1 MFQAMVHY
9 FLKESPYYRLQFMLL
24 ILCEIILCINSFYF
38 ISQNIFNYKFKVWL
52 SILQSFTKTVLI
64 FFLFLRMEFIEVT
77 SVNYQTDSVLG
88 YVVAFYM
95 VLVYVSMG
103 VSLVIILREFIESV
117 YRTINR
123 DEKERLKGI
132 TDSNE

>member
-1 MFQAMVHY
+1 MVHY
-9 FLKESPYYRLQFMLL
+9 FLKENPYYRLQFVLL
-24 ILCEIILCINSFYF
+24 ILCELILCINSFYF
-38 ISQNIFNYKFKVWL
+38 ISQNIFNYKLKVWL

-64 FFLFLRMEFIEVT
+64 FFLFLRMEFLDIT

-95 VLVYVSMG
+95 VLIYVSMG
-103 VSLVIILREFIESV
+103 VSLTIILREFIESV

-123 DEKERLKGI
+123 D
-132 TDSNE
+132 